1 MTETI
6 PFEGFTGDAIAFLQN
21 LRANNARA
29 WFNEHKKTYETAI
42 KMPAQAFCHAM
53 TASLETLTGKPHGH
67 KIFRIHR
74 DVRFSK
80 DKTPYNTH
88 LHIAFMPTSSPS
100 AAPSWFFGLDPDS
113 LTLGTGIFAFDK
125 ADLERFRKRVLGKDG
140 TELKRLMQ
148 DLEDGGVRFGKP
160 DLQRV
165 PSSFAKDHACADLLR
180 HKGLLAWID
189 HPNPAIVTD
198 SAVTDRCMQD
208 FRRLKPVFDWLS
220 A

>member
-1 MTETI
+1 M
-6 PFEGFTGDAIAFLQN
+6 AA
-21 LRANNARA
+21 A
-29 WFNEHKKTYETAI
+29 
-42 KMPAQAFCHAM
+42 
-53 TASLETLTGKPHGH
+53 LETLTDEPHGH

-88 LHIAFMPTSSPS
+88 LHIAFMSASRSS

-125 ADLERFRKRVLGKDG
+125 ADLGRFRERVLGEDG
-140 TELKRLMQ
+140 ADLAKLMQ
-148 DLEDGGVRFGKP
+148 ELAGNGVRFGKP
-160 DLQRV
+160 DLKRV
-165 PSSFAKDHACADLLR
+165 PSGYAKDHPEADLLR
-180 HKGLLAWID
+180 HKGLSAWID
-189 HPNPAIVTD
+189 HPDPAVVTSSRLVD
-198 SAVTDRCMQD
+198 HCLQD